1 MAQERRGATK
11 KRSWERGDG
20 ERRKCAH
27 FYAQGNPICQLLR
40 DGKLE
45 WETIGEWFFGF
56 FSKKKDEEEKQDTLV
71 DTFTSFFRLNSTT
84 KTLTMHAH
92 SQEP

>member
-1 MAQERRGATK
+1 MDWIHGAKERWRRKEEERQK

-56 FSKKKDEEEKQDTLV
+56 FSKKKDEEEK
-71 DTFTSFFRLNSTT
+71 
-84 KTLTMHAH
+84 
-92 SQEP
+92 

>member
-1 MAQERRGATK
+1 MWGKNQKNGLDPCREGGWCGEEDGATK
-11 KRSWERGDG
+11 KKVAGEGDG

-45 WETIGEWFFGF
+45 GGTIGEWFFGF
-56 FSKKKDEEEKQDTLV
+56 FSKKTRMGKRNRIL
-71 DTFTSFFRLNSTT
+71 L
-84 KTLTMHAH
+84 
-92 SQEP
+92 